1 MPRITEEYRASRR
14 AEIVSAAARRF
25 AEDGFHNTS
34 MADLIAESGMS
45 AGAVYRYFRSKE
57 EIIGAVAETALT
69 TAEEV
74 FERLLA
80 DGATPSPAETVTAL
94 VEGAITKLARNAIE
108 GVDTTRIAVQVW
120 GEALRNPE
128 IAERTGSVYQ
138 RLRGHC
144 AEVARRWQAAGNLP
158 ADAVPDQVGA
168 AMLALGQGFLLQ
180 NLLIAD
186 TSAPAYLDGV
196 RALLGGDLPARVELH
211 LPAAAEPS

>member
-25 AEDGFHNTS
+25 ADDGFHNTS
-34 MADLIAESGMS
+34 MADIIAASGMS

-69 TAEEV
+69 TAEEI

-80 DGATPSPAETVTAL
+80 NGSTPSPTETVTAL
-94 VEGAITKLARNAIE
+94 VEGVVTKIAGDTIE

-120 GEALRNPE
+120 AEALRNPE
-128 IAERTGSVYQ
+128 LLHRANSVYQ

-144 AEVARRWQAAGNLP
+144 AEASRRWQAAGNLP
-158 ADAVPDQVGA
+158 ADAEPDQVGA
-168 AMLALGQGFLLQ
+168 AMLALVQGFILQ

-186 TSAPAYLDGV
+186 THAPAFLGGV
-196 RALLGGDLPARVELH
+196 HALLGANLPATNKPH
-211 LPAAAEPS
+211 LPAIAKS